1 MIGKV
6 LEVSNGIVEKSR
18 KWVVIIAPKPQGNIM
33 SQEISLLILIET
45 KEGQR
50 KKQIDAFNKLAPLV
64 LKETGC
70 LQYELKEVENNEN
83 EFVIIEKWDSK
94 ENLLAHEITPHMI
107 EADKNSPTF
116 RAKPATVI
124 VLKNITK

>member
-1 MIGKV
+1 
-6 LEVSNGIVEKSR
+6 
-18 KWVVIIAPKPQGNIM
+18 M

-45 KEGQR
+45 KKGQR
-50 KKQIDAFNKLAPLV
+50 QKQIDAFNKLSPIV
-64 LKETGC
+64 LNENGC

-83 EFVIIEKWDSK
+83 EFVIIEKWDSR
-94 ENLLAHEITPHMI
+94 ESLSVHDITSHMI

-124 VLKNITK
+124 ILKNITS

>member
-1 MIGKV
+1 
-6 LEVSNGIVEKSR
+6 
-18 KWVVIIAPKPQGNIM
+18 M
-33 SQEISLLILIET
+33 SHEISLLILIET

-50 KKQIDAFNKLAPLV
+50 QKQIDAFNKLSPIV
-64 LKETGC
+64 LNETGC

-83 EFVIIEKWDSK
+83 EFVIIEQWASK
-94 ENLLAHEITPHMI
+94 ESLSAHDITLHMI

-124 VLKNITK
+124 VLKDINK